1 MNSFDQPRRLV
12 PATIIPPDLY
22 VERNA
27 DRQLAANVREMG
39 RPGYVLVARQMGK
52 TNLLIHAKRTLETD
66 AVRFVYVDLS
76 VASYHD
82 ERECFRQI
90 VDIAIDSHRDLF
102 EDLEPTIVEKR
113 KHPRP
118 PNREHDSELR
128 LLLTHSR
135 RKLVIILDEID
146 SLVNAEFSDRVFAH
160 IRSVYFSRINYAEL
174 GSLGYVLSGV
184 VEPNEIIK
192 DKKISPFNIGEK
204 IYLDDF
210 SSEEVGQF
218 VNQAG
223 LKLDQLSFERMTFWT
238 GGNPRILWDVCSQLE
253 TAARNMAI
261 TAEMIDASVADY
273 YLKNFDH
280 APVDHIR
287 ELVRENADV
296 RSSVWSLVE
305 GRPEEISDAA
315 KTKLYLFGIIRAGG
329 ASERPT
335 IKNEIIAQALSA
347 EWLKGLAKDKLA
359 IFNQA
364 QEQFDRKRY
373 DRALQG
379 YLDYLEGASEEENL
393 FFLAWYFA
401 GSCHYNL
408 GQHSDALTCFANVT
422 ELGNRELEARRDML
436 MGICHL
442 HQEQLE
448 ESIRLLK
455 KALENSSEPA
465 LQCQIKLNLGSV
477 LLSRRLASDLDEAEK
492 IFTDLQSTL
501 SAIPVTPRD
510 SPSKVTLQTAMFY
523 NLGSV
528 YREKGEWPKAVDA
541 LSNALRVAETYAFP
555 AIYMR
560 LAELSPAGQVEKQ
573 REYLMKAVEACILEQ
588 LLPTAHDP
596 DRPLAVSE
604 STVQE
609 LLGHLAGSS
618 MNIELSALL
627 DHLGK
632 HGLNQSRSGSGWL
645 QSAGQHALGKKRTDQ
660 AIILLKAALDG
671 GEQKADERLECVSW
685 LLLVERSP
693 ALEKEFLALLAT
705 EELRPRLSIVDMA
718 NIATLARQRMA
729 ESKWSDALDVVWKA
743 ARFREVASPS
753 LVRNYVGLD
762 LVEMICLENL
772 GQRDAL
778 PEIAK
783 RTQSL
788 WNSLPPTKDNGQLFF
803 SDRDFADARE
813 YASRFTQPSGIRLI
827 LPKAQLRLPNI
838 GRNEK
843 VSVKYKDGRELR
855 EVKFK
860 RVEGDLKSG
869 ICSLL

>member
-27 DRQLAANVREMG
+27 DRQLAANVRDLG

-102 EDLEPTIVEKR
+102 ADLESTIIEKR
-113 KHPRP
+113 KQPRP

-160 IRSVYFSRINYAEL
+160 IRSVYFSRINYPEL

-210 SSEEVGQF
+210 SFDEVQQF
-218 VNQAG
+218 VKQAG
-223 LKLDQLSFERMTFWT
+223 LNLDHSSFERMTFWT

-253 TAARNMAI
+253 SRPDTSISAQAI
-261 TAEMIDASVADY
+261 DETVADY
-273 YLKNFDH
+273 FLKNFDH

-296 RSSVWSLVE
+296 RSSVWSLIE

-315 KTKLYLFGIIRAGG
+315 KTKLYLFGIIRASG
-329 ASERPT
+329 ATERPT
-335 IKNEIIAQALSA
+335 IKNEIIARALST
-347 EWLKGLAKDKLA
+347 EWLKGLAKDK
-359 IFNQA
+359 ITVFNQA

-373 DRALQG
+373 ERALQG
-379 YLDYLEGASEEENL
+379 YLDYLEGASEQENL
-393 FFLAWYFA
+393 YFLAWYFA

-408 GQHSDALTCFANVT
+408 GQHADALTCFANVT

-436 MGICHL
+436 IGICHL
-442 HQEQLE
+442 HQEQFE
-448 ESIRLLK
+448 QSIHWLK
-455 KALENSSEPA
+455 KALQDSLEPA
-465 LQCQIKLNLGSV
+465 LQCQIQLNLGSAF
-477 LLSRRLASDLDEAEK
+477 LSRRIASDLDEAEE
-492 IFTDLQSTL
+492 IFTT
-501 SAIPVTPRD
+501 AIPVTPRD
-510 SPSKVTLQTAMFY
+510 SPSRVTLETAMLY

-528 YREKGEWPKAVDA
+528 HRAKGNVSKAVTA
-541 LSNALRVAETYAFP
+541 LTNALKVAEAYAFP
-555 AIYMR
+555 AIYLC
-560 LAELSPAGQVEKQ
+560 LAELSTASQIELH
-573 REYLMKAVEACILEQ
+573 REYLRKAVDVCKSEQ
-588 LLPTAHDP
+588 LVPVVHDP
-596 DRPLAVSE
+596 DRPLALSE
-604 STVQE
+604 STVLD
-609 LLGHLAGSS
+609 LLSYLAGSS
-618 MNIELSALL
+618 MENELGILL
-627 DHLGK
+627 DHLSK
-632 HGLNQSRSGSGWL
+632 QISTQRRSRFGWL
-645 QSAGQHALGKKRTDQ
+645 QSAGQHALGKNRTDQ
-660 AIILLKAALDG
+660 AIKLLKTALAV
-671 GEQKADERLECVSW
+671 GEQKASERLDCVSW
-685 LLLVERSP
+685 LLLVDRNP
-693 ALEKEFLALLAT
+693 TLEGEFLSLLAN
-705 EELRPRLSIVDMA
+705 EELNPKLSIADMA
-718 NIATLARQRMA
+718 NIANLARQRMA
-729 ESKWSDALDVVWKA
+729 ESKWSDALDVVRKA
-743 ARFREVASPS
+743 ARFREVVGPA

-772 GQRDAL
+772 GERETL

-788 WNSLPPTKDNGQLFF
+788 WSSLPPTKEKGQVFF
-803 SDRDFADARE
+803 SDSDFAYARE
-813 YASRFTQPSGIRLI
+813 YANRFSQPHGIRLMI
-827 LPKAQLRLPNI
+827 PKASIRVPSI

-843 VSVKYKDGRELR
+843 VSVRYKDGRVLR
-855 EVKFK
+855 DVKFK
-860 RVEGDLKSG
+860 RVEEDLKAG
-869 ICSLL
+869 VCSLLKDEG